1 MRKRTG
7 RLSRRDAER
16 TLTDPAGSD
25 SALGTTL
32 AAAAGPAR
40 PAELR
45 GEDAAVA
52 AFHASRLA
60 APSPTR
66 DHYVSPTR
74 LAGRATTRLVVAAGA
89 VLALGTGGLAVATG
103 VQLDD
108 LPGLPG
114 LTSDGTQS
122 TARPS
127 DPTSTLPSPS
137 SSPAPDDGQSGS
149 PEGGTSSAQPGKP
162 TSPGG
167 SARPDPQ
174 ATRLLERACRDALH
188 PGLERGHDDNLATLI
203 ERAGGADQVEAF
215 CVDLLGAK
223 PDKPAKP
230 TKPDQ
235 AHQAR
240 EAPAGQAREARQAGE
255 ARPKPEK
262 PTQPDKPSKPAK
274 PEKPTKPAKPGKP
287 DQAGKPGHGNPQKN
301 HSRQAGPMTPG

>member
-108 LPGLPG
+108 LPGL
-114 LTSDGTQS
+114 TSDATPS

-127 DPTSTLPSPS
+127 DDPTSTVPSPS
-137 SSPAPDDGQSGS
+137 SSPDPDDGQSGG
-149 PEGGTSSAQPGKP
+149 PEGGTSSAQP

-167 SARPDPQ
+167 STRPDPQ
-174 ATRLLERACRDALH
+174 AARLLERACRDALH
-188 PGLERGHDDNLATLI
+188 PGLACFEQVD
-203 ERAGGADQVEAF
+203 RA
-215 CVDLLGAK
+215 
-223 PDKPAKP
+223 
-230 TKPDQ
+230 
-235 AHQAR
+235 
-240 EAPAGQAREARQAGE
+240 ARQPC
-255 ARPKPEK
+255 R
-262 PTQPDKPSKPAK
+262 
-274 PEKPTKPAKPGKP
+274 
-287 DQAGKPGHGNPQKN
+287 
-301 HSRQAGPMTPG
+301 